1 MAKKRNWR
9 GVSDKVAKDKQE
21 IYNSREWKELTIL
34 KKRANPLCEQ
44 CIKDGEAIGIPGGYV
59 KSVECVHHI
68 IPIETAR
75 TKEEMRRLAFD
86 WNNLMSLCKSCHA
99 RIHKEIGSNTA
110 KIVRQRAEARQDRWA
125 DNLMNKFTINNQETM
140 QENKRMSIFGTLN
153 YEKLKDMTMDER
165 KLEVTNHAKDVLT
178 RKTTDGKGPQIPD
191 DDHDPY
197 DVTAEYTI
205 MDCRYNKQGKIL
217 ATFKAQRTNEGMNIE
232 LVSFES
238 VTS

>member
-9 GVSDKVAKDKQE
+9 GVSDRVAKDKAD
-21 IYNSREWKELTIL
+21 IYNSREWKELRIAKLRST
-34 KKRANPLCEQ
+34 NGLCEECLKQ
-44 CIKDGEAIGIPGGYV
+44 GIV
-59 KSVECVHHI
+59 TSARCVHHVV
-68 IPIETAR
+68 PIETAR
-75 TKEEMRRLAFD
+75 TKDEMKRLAFD
-86 WNNLMSLCKSCHA
+86 VNNLRALCFACHA